1 MKHQITKKEIT
12 GEVLV
17 KAHRL
22 YGENKK
28 ALDLFIGKL
37 IWWNSKV
44 NLVSRNVSRET
55 LYNHVIHSLL
65 PVAAGLIKD
74 EGVIVD
80 AGSGGGLPAIPLAIV
95 CNSAMVISN
104 DIVEKKIMTVRQIGR
119 DVGVSNLKAISGSIE
134 SLESEDPFL
143 LVSKHAFKMDELYEM
158 TADKNWKSA
167 LFYKGYEEGFEEL
180 GRIQV
185 PLKAEVYRFNFDT
198 PDKFYDGKGLWYIE
212 KINQ

>member
-1 MKHQITKKEIT
+1 MKHQITKKEMS

-17 KAHRL
+17 KTRKL
-22 YGENKK
+22 YEENKES
-28 ALDLFIGKL
+28 LDLFIDKL

-55 LYNHVIHSLL
+55 LFNHVIHSLL
-65 PVAAGLIKD
+65 PVSAGLIKN

-95 CNSAMVISN
+95 CNSADVISN

-134 SLESEDPFL
+134 KLEIKESFL
-143 LVSKHAFKMDELYEM
+143 LVSKHAFKIDELFKM

-167 LFYKGYEEGFEEL
+167 LFYKGYGEGFEEL
-180 GRIQV
+180 QRIPV
-185 PLKAEVYRFNFDT
+185 PLKAVVCRFGFDT

>member
-1 MKHQITKKEIT
+1 MKHQISKKEIS
-12 GEVLV
+12 ESIFD
-17 KAHRL
+17 KAQEL
-22 YGENKK
+22 YEENKE
-28 ALDLFIGKL
+28 LLSLFIDKL
-37 IWWNSKV
+37 VWWNSRV

-65 PVAAGLIKD
+65 PVAAGIIKN

-95 CNSAMVISN
+95 CNTAEVISN
-104 DIVEKKIMTVRQIGR
+104 DIIEKKIMTVRQIGR

-134 SLESEDPFL
+134 GLDIKEPFL
-143 LVSKHAFKMDELYEM
+143 LVSKHAFKIDELYEM
-158 TADKNWKSA
+158 TSNKNWSSA

-180 GRIQV
+180 QRIQE

-212 KINQ
+212 K